1 MPKTNLQ
8 IYLLSDLYQIL
19 SAPRRCYVIQLI
31 VKGNQDRY
39 TVRELSKRI
48 AAIEQGIP
56 KENATGEPYRNV
68 YNALS
73 QTHLQTMADFDIIDY
88 DPNRQFVRPNQRL
101 RLAELIIECNHVIYF
116 TLREIT
122 TNK

>member
-1 MPKTNLQ
+1 MPETNLQ

-19 SAPRRCYVIQLI
+19 SAPRRCYVIRLI
-31 VKGNQDRY
+31 VNDNQDRY
-39 TVRELSKRI
+39 TVRELSKKI

-73 QTHLQTMADFDIIDY
+73 QTHLQTMADFNIIDY
-88 DPNRQFVRPNQRL
+88 DQNRQAVRPKQRL
-101 RLAELIIECNHVIYF
+101 RLAELIIECIR
-116 TLREIT
+116 L
-122 TNK
+122 